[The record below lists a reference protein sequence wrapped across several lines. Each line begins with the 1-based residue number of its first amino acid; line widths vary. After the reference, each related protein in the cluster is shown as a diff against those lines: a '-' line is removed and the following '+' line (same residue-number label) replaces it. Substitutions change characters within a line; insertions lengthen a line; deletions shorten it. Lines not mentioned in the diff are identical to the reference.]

1 LRRRIGIWTGWSPE
15 SGHRP
20 LAIVSG
26 PMPSSA
32 EPSAEQS
39 SAPGPANRFLKTCD
53 IVEDV
58 SEGIARRAAYLR
70 ARAGTGSAVDAIV
83 IALAEPGGAV
93 LTSDPRDLKAI
104 AGYAAGVS
112 VITT

>member
-1 LRRRIGIWTGWSPE
+1 
-15 SGHRP
+15 
-20 LAIVSG
+20 
-26 PMPSSA
+26 MPSSA